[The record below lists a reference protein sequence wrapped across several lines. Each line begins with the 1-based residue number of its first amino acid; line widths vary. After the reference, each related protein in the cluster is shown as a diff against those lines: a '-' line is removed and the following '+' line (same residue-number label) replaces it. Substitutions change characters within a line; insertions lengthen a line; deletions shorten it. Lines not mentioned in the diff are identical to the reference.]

1 MFENM
6 KLKKEVD
13 NALAYISDLR
23 TKYEDVDGAE
33 EFLELLD
40 EEEEAIKISFFQGS
54 LTSERLKGVCE
65 FIEMNEQEFKAKETP
80 GAAPSKE
87 ANVPVSRG
95 SSPANEVESD
105 SSSSDPMNR
114 FSFHKNKPQ
123 TDSVTDTVSTG
134 SGTPSEEENDSS
146 SSDPMK
152 RFSGLKNITRQHNTE
167 CRVIEV
173 DHDDDSGSTTSS
185 YLSANIYS
193 GVNSYSGFNIDL
205 PGYGS
210 YGITNNQKS
219 EEPALSN
226 PVKAFSVFV
235 NLPTNIPKNMF
246 GKLKLG
252 DSKGEE
258 VASRVNGA
266 IERNINTMKRV
277 NPKVSFFMFDSY
289 YSREAYGWGKLD
301 IKVRQP
307 ATIDEKG
314 DAWFYVDVRFNKEVD
329 KDNVPDEIMKE
340 IASIIWKSYTDYS
353 LTVIDAPYDG
363 VSWYLKID
371 FKKLEDLDFLRSCI
385 R

>member
-1 MFENM
+1 MFENI

-40 EEEEAIKISFFQGS
+40 EEEEAIKISFVKGM

-87 ANVPVSRG
+87 ADVPVSRG

-114 FSFHKNKPQ
+114 FSVHKNKPQ

-185 YLSANIYS
+185 YSSGNIYS
-193 GVNSYSGFNIDL
+193 GINGYTGFKIDL

-210 YGITNNQKS
+210 YGITDNQKT
-219 EEPALSN
+219 EETVLSN

-235 NLPTNIPKNMF
+235 NLPTNIPKTIT

-252 DSKGEE
+252 DSKGEA
-258 VASRVNGA
+258 VAAWVNGA
-266 IERNINTMKRV
+266 IKNNINTIRRV
-277 NPKVSFFMFDSY
+277 NPKVIHFAFDSY
-289 YSREAYGWGKLD
+289 YNRTAYGWGNID

-314 DAWFYVDVRFNKEVD
+314 DAWFYVDVRFGKDVD
-329 KDNVPDEIMKE
+329 KDNVPDEIMEE
-340 IASIIWKSYTDYS
+340 IAWIIRKSYTDYHI
-353 LTVIDAPYDG
+353 TVIDDPFLL
-363 VSWYLKID
+363 LKID